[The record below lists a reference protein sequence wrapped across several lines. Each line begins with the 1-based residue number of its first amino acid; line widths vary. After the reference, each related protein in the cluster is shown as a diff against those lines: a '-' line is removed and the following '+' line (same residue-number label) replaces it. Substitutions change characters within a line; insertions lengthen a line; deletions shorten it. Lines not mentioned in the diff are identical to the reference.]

1 VLVQLQVIHDIL
13 PVKARVVPVHLQVIH
28 DTLLVKA
35 RVVPVQLQVIHDILP
50 VKARV
55 VQVIHDILPMKA
67 RSEVDRLLSEL
78 QDAQFKLEFEPTTT
92 IEYVESLMLL
102 DEIHERVSPLMPL
115 TVHSV

>member
-35 RVVPVQLQVIHDILP
+35 RVVPVQL
-50 VKARV
+50 
-55 VQVIHDILPMKA
+55 QVIHDILPMKA

>member
-1 VLVQLQVIHDIL
+1 MLVQLQVIHDIL

-35 RVVPVQLQVIHDILP
+35 RVVPVQL
-50 VKARV
+50 
-55 VQVIHDILPMKA
+55 QVIHDILPMKA